1 MNNIKNFNQ
10 FIFENLGDLTI
21 KAIKDLEVKQVVITD
36 PEKLPSLPGFYLDDE
51 ESSED
56 GIDIWCLYSPDG
68 DHVATVTTERGDVG
82 DLVTKV
88 DIK

>member
-1 MNNIKNFNQ
+1 MKNLKKYNQ
-10 FIFENLGDLTI
+10 FIFENLGESTV
-21 KAIKDLEVKQVVITD
+21 KAIKALEVQQVVIKD
-36 PEKLPSLPGFYLDDE
+36 PNQLPSLPGFYLDDE

-68 DHVATVTTERGDVG
+68 GHVATVTTERGDVG
-82 DLVTKV
+82 YLVTKV